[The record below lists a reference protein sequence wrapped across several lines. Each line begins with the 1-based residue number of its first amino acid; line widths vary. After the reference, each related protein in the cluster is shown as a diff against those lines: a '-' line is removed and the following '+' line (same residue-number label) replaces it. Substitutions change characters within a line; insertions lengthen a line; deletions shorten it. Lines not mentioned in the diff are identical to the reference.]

1 MKKSIKHRDVN
12 IAYNDK
18 GTGDAIILLH
28 GYLESSEVWDDFV
41 PGLAQ
46 RYRVI
51 AIDLPGHGHSSVSGN
66 EHSMEFMADAVKA
79 VIDHEN
85 IGPSMMVGHSMGGY
99 VTLAFLEKHPF
110 FLRAY
115 CLFHSHPY
123 ADTDEIT
130 GNRKREIRVVQS
142 GKKDLIYPV
151 NIPRMFADFNTGRFS
166 EELER
171 HKEIASDIPA
181 EGIIAVLNGMI
192 HRPSRH
198 ELLEKGDIPLLLIL
212 GRYDNY
218 IPFEE
223 MKSRI
228 RLAHNAELLVLERS
242 GHLGFVEEREKSQ
255 AAIMDFYRRQPEA
268 DS

>member
-1 MKKSIKHRDVN
+1 MMKSVRYRDVS

-18 GTGDAIILLH
+18 GEGDLLILLH

-51 AIDLPGHGHSSVSGN
+51 AIDLPGHGQSSVSGN

-79 VIDHEN
+79 VIDHED
-85 IGPSMMVGHSMGGY
+85 IGRCMMVGHSMGGY
-99 VTLAFLEKHPF
+99 VTLAFIEKYPL

-123 ADTDEIT
+123 ADTDEIIE
-130 GNRKREIRVVQS
+130 NRKREIKIVQS

-151 NIPRMFADFNTGRFS
+151 NISKMFADFNTGRFS

-171 HKEIASDIPA
+171 HKEIASAIPA

-192 HRPSRH
+192 HRPTRH

-218 IPFEE
+218 ISFGE
-223 MKSRI
+223 MKNRI
-228 RLAHNAELLVLERS
+228 GLPQNAELLVLERS
-242 GHLGFVEEREKSQ
+242 GHLGFVEEKEKSQ
-255 AAIMDFYRRQPEA
+255 EAIMDFYRRQPEA